1 MSPKL
6 SHMMTPAEMLKY
18 AAHMRGQPGEGQLRE
33 RARVVEYLRSLGM
46 EKVADSI
53 AKGEHLL
60 RKR

>member
-1 MSPKL
+1 
-6 SHMMTPAEMLKY
+6 MMTPAEMLKY

-53 AKGEHLL
+53 ARGDHLL
-60 RKR
+60 QRK